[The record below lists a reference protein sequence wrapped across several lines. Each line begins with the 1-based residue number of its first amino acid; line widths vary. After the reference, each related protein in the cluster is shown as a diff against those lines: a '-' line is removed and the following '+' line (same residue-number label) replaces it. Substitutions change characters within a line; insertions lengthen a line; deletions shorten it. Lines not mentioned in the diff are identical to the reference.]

1 MNRLFY
7 CNHKTDGGFLITAED
22 HRHAIKVL
30 RLKLND
36 PIDIIDGS
44 GSLFHCK
51 IHEISKKSLTATIQS
66 KSVKPA
72 LPYRLGIAIST
83 LKNPSRFEW
92 FLEKAVEIGI
102 TDIYPLN
109 SKRTE
114 KPTLKYDRS
123 RKIIHSAMKQSL
135 NIHEPQLH
143 EIIHIEDLI
152 SLTDYNSKFV
162 AYINDHVTTSLS
174 QSDPDKNVLIVIGPE
189 GGFTTDEAEF
199 MISSGFN
206 PVSLGQSRLR
216 TETAG
221 VASCQIIKT
230 LFELR
235 KNES

>member
-7 CNHKTDGGFLITAED
+7 CNHITDGGFLITAED

-30 RLKLND
+30 RLKIND

-51 IHEISKKSLTATIQS
+51 IKEISKKSLTATIQS
-66 KSVKPA
+66 KSVNPP

-102 TDIYPLN
+102 TDIYPFI

-114 KPTLKYDRS
+114 KPTIKYDRS
-123 RKIIHSAMKQSL
+123 KKIIHSAMKQSL
-135 NIHEPQLH
+135 NIHEPYLH
-143 EIIHIEDLI
+143 DITHIEDLFT
-152 SLTDYNSKFV
+152 LTDYSSKYI
-162 AYINDHVTTSLS
+162 AYINDNVTASLS
-174 QSDPDKNVLIVIGPE
+174 QSAPDENILIVIGPE
-189 GGFTTDEAEF
+189 GGFTADEADH
-199 MISSGFN
+199 MISRGFT
-206 PVSLGQSRLR
+206 PVSLGRSRLR